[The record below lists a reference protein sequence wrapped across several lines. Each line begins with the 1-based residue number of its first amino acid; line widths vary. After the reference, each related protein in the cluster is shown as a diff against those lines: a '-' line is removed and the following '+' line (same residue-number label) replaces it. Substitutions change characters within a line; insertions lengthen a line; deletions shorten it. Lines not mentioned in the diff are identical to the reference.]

1 MPILKI
7 GSELQYSMAL
17 EEGVSRVLLTHDL
30 CWNTSSGQV
39 SLTMKWRWYPR
50 WQVLVRT
57 KWNDLCQSTGFLAL
71 FLANKLLLL
80 AEGLGKP
87 ARNRSLLSKFPHSF
101 KVDPSFKANSQVAQ
115 VSLMLYFCFLFVL
128 LCLCIF
134 TMLLTKSKVW
144 HILKVLYHRAISPNF
159 NFTTSSL

>member
-17 EEGVSRVLLTHDL
+17 EEGASRVLTHDL

-39 SLTMKWRWYPR
+39 SLAMKWRWYPR

-80 AEGLGKP
+80 AEALGKP
-87 ARNRSLLSKFPHSF
+87 ARNRSLVSKFPHSF

-115 VSLMLYFCFLFVL
+115 VSLMLYFCLCFVCLFCCV
-128 LCLCIF
+128 CVF
-134 TMLLTKSKVW
+134 TMLLIKSKAW
-144 HILKVLYHRAISPNF
+144 HMLKVLSTLPQSYLSKF
-159 NFTTSSL
+159 